1 MKKLGVAIVVVA
13 TAAYVGVGQSQ
24 GKTDPTLDKLA
35 KEFMTAFNAKDAA
48 KVASFYAED
57 AVVMPPITHSSRAA
71 PISRHISSRSFSRV

>member
-48 KVASFYAED
+48 KVASS
-57 AVVMPPITHSSRAA
+57 MRRMRSSCRQITHSSRAA